1 MLTVALLGRIVFDL
15 ELREVGENKDK
26 KVINNRL
33 AVSIGKEKTTFI
45 DFEVWNHT
53 AELIERYYSKGN
65 EVLFEGHLIN
75 KTKKR
80 DEVEYETV
88 ALQVDRV
95 IFTYGNKRKEEKEV
109 KEQ

>member
-33 AVSIGKEKTTFI
+33 AVSIGKERTTFI
-45 DFEVWNHT
+45 DFEVWNNT
-53 AELIERYYSKGN
+53 AELIDKYYSKGN
-65 EVLFEGHLIN
+65 EVLFEGQLIN

-80 DEVEYETV
+80 DELEYETV

-109 KEQ
+109 KD